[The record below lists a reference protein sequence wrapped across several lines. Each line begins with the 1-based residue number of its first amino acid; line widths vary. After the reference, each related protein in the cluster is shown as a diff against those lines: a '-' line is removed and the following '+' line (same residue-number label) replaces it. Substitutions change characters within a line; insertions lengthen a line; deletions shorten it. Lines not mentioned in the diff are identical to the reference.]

1 MTATTWPEL
10 PLAQW
15 QPTYETLHMWTQIVG
30 KTRLALAP
38 LQNHWW
44 QVALY
49 PTVRGLSTGAMPCDG
64 RTVEIE
70 FDFRDHVLAIR
81 CSDGRNEVLSLT
93 STSVSQFFASYVS
106 ALRTLGVEA
115 RLHPVPV
122 EIVTAIPF
130 ERDVEHSTYDA
141 NAAQRHWQILL
152 QVHRI
157 FEVFRSRFVGKAS
170 PVHFFWGSFDL
181 ATTRFSG
188 RSAPRHPGGAPNC
201 PDYVMVEA
209 YSQEC
214 ASFGFWPGGGL
225 VADAAF
231 YAYSYPEPLG
241 YSRHRVE
248 PDVAYYHPDLHEFV
262 LPYEAVR
269 SAANPDE
276 TLLAFLQSTYEAAA
290 DLARWDRAALDRPR
304 AQWRGLP

>member
-106 ALRTLGVEA
+106 ALRTLGVDA

-130 ERDVEHSTYDA
+130 ERDFAHATYDPDA
-141 NAAQRHWQILL
+141 VQRH
-152 QVHRI
+152 
-157 FEVFRSRFVGKAS
+157 
-170 PVHFFWGSFDL
+170 
-181 ATTRFSG
+181 
-188 RSAPRHPGGAPNC
+188 
-201 PDYVMVEA
+201 
-209 YSQEC
+209 
-214 ASFGFWPGGGL
+214 
-225 VADAAF
+225 
-231 YAYSYPEPLG
+231 
-241 YSRHRVE
+241 
-248 PDVAYYHPDLHEFV
+248 
-262 LPYEAVR
+262 
-269 SAANPDE
+269 
-276 TLLAFLQSTYEAAA
+276 
-290 DLARWDRAALDRPR
+290 
-304 AQWRGLP
+304 

>member
-1 MTATTWPEL
+1 
-10 PLAQW
+10 
-15 QPTYETLHMWTQIVG
+15 
-30 KTRLALAP
+30 
-38 LQNHWW
+38 
-44 QVALY
+44 
-49 PTVRGLSTGAMPCDG
+49 
-64 RTVEIE
+64 
-70 FDFRDHVLAIR
+70 VLAIR

-106 ALRTLGVEA
+106 ALRALDINA
-115 RLHPVPV
+115 RLHAVPV

-130 ERDVEHSTYDA
+130 ERDFAHATYDPDA
-141 NAAQRHWQILL
+141 VQRHWQILL

-231 YAYSYPEPLG
+231 YAYSYPEPVG
-241 YSRHRVE
+241 YSRHSVE
-248 PDVAYYHPDLHEFV
+248 PDAAYYHPDLHEFV